1 MRWLGLRASQIKR
14 LDSEFSI
21 GLCGESLTARDNAV
35 VASLRKTVD
44 RSNLD
49 ESFMEEIG
57 EMERLGKHE
66 LQWLYGH
73 PEGLSYLSKTFL
85 PMAILRGDFL

>member
-1 MRWLGLRASQIKR
+1 M
-14 LDSEFSI
+14 
-21 GLCGESLTARDNAV
+21 
-35 VASLRKTVD
+35 VASLRASVE
-44 RSNLD
+44 RNNLG
-49 ESFMEEIG
+49 ERYMEEIG

-85 PMAILRGDFL
+85 PMSIMRQDFL